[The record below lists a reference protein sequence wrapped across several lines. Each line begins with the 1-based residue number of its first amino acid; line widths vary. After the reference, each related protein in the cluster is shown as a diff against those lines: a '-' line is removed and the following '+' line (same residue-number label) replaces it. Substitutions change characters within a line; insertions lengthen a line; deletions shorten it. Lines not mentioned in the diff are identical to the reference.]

1 MRAPRKPVSS
11 QATSLYPL
19 SSLDDMALALM
30 NFLASQYGKEALR
43 AAYKAWEANESAEA
57 LWPQMAQMAIAQP
70 QALLMPPA
78 PAPAPA
84 SAPAPAPAEEP
95 QQEQPAAAVQQ
106 EPQVHGF
113 RLVSDEK
120 IFAAGQA
127 IRDGHLRSSI
137 KTVSWNEGSKHY
149 PYSEKPLEIIE
160 LLRAQADRS
169 ATRELLMRELKGW
182 CWDTEKG
189 NPKTL
194 SHFLREMVKQGIVEK
209 F

>member
-78 PAPAPA
+78 PA
-84 SAPAPAPAEEP
+84 SAPAPAPVAAEEP
-95 QQEQPAAAVQQ
+95 QQ

-149 PYSEKPLEIIE
+149 PYSEKPLEIIQ

>member
-1 MRAPRKPVSS
+1 MRAPREPVSS

-70 QALLMPPA
+70 QPQQQALLMPPA
-78 PAPAPA
+78 PAPAPV
-84 SAPAPAPAEEP
+84 PAPAPAEEP
-95 QQEQPAAAVQQ
+95 APVAAVQQ

-113 RLVSDEK
+113 RLVSDEN
-120 IFAAGQA
+120 IFAAGEA

-149 PYSEKPLEIIE
+149 PYSEKPMEIIE
-160 LLRAQADRS
+160 LLRARSDRS
-169 ATRELLMRELKGW
+169 ASKEVLMRELKGW

-194 SHFLREMVKQGIVEK
+194 SHFLREMVKQGIMEK

>member
-1 MRAPRKPVSS
+1 
-11 QATSLYPL
+11 
-19 SSLDDMALALM
+19 MALALM

-57 LWPQMAQMAIAQP
+57 LWPQMAQMAIAQQQP
-70 QALLMPPA
+70 QQQALLMPPA
-78 PAPAPA
+78 PVAAA
-84 SAPAPAPAEEP
+84 VEP
-95 QQEQPAAAVQQ
+95 QQEPVAAEQQ
-106 EPQVHGF
+106 EQKKEPHGF
-113 RLVSDEK
+113 RLVPDEK
-120 IFAAGQA
+120 IDTAMQA
-127 IRDGHLRSSI
+127 IREGHLRSTI

-149 PYSEKPLEIIE
+149 PGSEKPLEIIN

-169 ATRELLMRELKGW
+169 ASKEVLMAELKGW

>member
-1 MRAPRKPVSS
+1 
-11 QATSLYPL
+11 
-19 SSLDDMALALM
+19 MALALM

-70 QALLMPPA
+70 QQQQQALLMPPA

-84 SAPAPAPAEEP
+84 PAEEP
-95 QQEQPAAAVQQ
+95 QQEKPVAAVQQ

>member
-1 MRAPRKPVSS
+1 
-11 QATSLYPL
+11 
-19 SSLDDMALALM
+19 MALALM

-70 QALLMPPA
+70 QQQQALLMPPA

-84 SAPAPAPAEEP
+84 EEP
-95 QQEQPAAAVQQ
+95 QQEKPVAAVQQ

-189 NPKTL
+189 IPKTL